1 MTKIKLAPTPELESR
16 GIVAKQK
23 SLDSR
28 SIVAE
33 PKVAKYD
40 LDSLSNTPTKPTEP
54 TPIVEEAPKKPGGKT
69 NPKQLEAAKKWNE
82 KQAQIAIRIPPEI
95 KQRITEHATARNE
108 KLVQFLVRAA
118 LEQIERDSHK
128 AL

>member
-1 MTKIKLAPTPELESR
+1 MAKIKLAPTPELESR

-40 LDSLSNTPTKPTEP
+40 LDSSLSTPTKPTEP
-54 TPIVEEAPKKPGGKT
+54 TPIVEEAPKKPAGKT
-69 NPKQLEAAKKWNE
+69 NPKQLEAAKKWNT

-118 LEQIERDSHK
+118 LEQIERDNRK

>member
-1 MTKIKLAPTPELESR
+1 MDNIKLTPTPELESR
-16 GIVAKQK
+16 GIVAEQK

-33 PKVAKYD
+33 PKIAKYD
-40 LDSLSNTPTKPTEP
+40 LDSLLSTPVKPTEP
-54 TPIVEEAPKKPGGKT
+54 TPIVGEAPKKPAGKT
-69 NPKQLEAAKKWNE
+69 NPKQLEAAKKWND

-95 KQRITEHATARNE
+95 KQRITKHATARNE

-118 LEQIERDSHK
+118 LEQIKRDN
-128 AL
+128 AE

>member
-1 MTKIKLAPTPELESR
+1 MAKIKLAPTPELESR
-16 GIVAKQK
+16 GIVA
-23 SLDSR
+23 
-28 SIVAE
+28 E

-40 LDSLSNTPTKPTEP
+40 LDSLLSTPGKPTEP
-54 TPIVEEAPKKPGGKT
+54 TPVVGDAPKKPVGKT
-69 NPKQLEAAKKWNE
+69 NPKQLEAAKKWND

-118 LEQIERDSHK
+118 LEQIKRDN
-128 AL
+128 AE